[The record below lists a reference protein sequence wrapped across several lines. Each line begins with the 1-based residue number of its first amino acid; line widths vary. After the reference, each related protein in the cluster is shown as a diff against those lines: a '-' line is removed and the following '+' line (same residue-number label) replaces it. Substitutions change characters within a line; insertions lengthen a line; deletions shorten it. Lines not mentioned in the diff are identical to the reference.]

1 MSDRLCV
8 RRTDLVLVVG
18 LAVCAAALAWW
29 GFGVAGPE
37 MRDRRYMDLLFQS
50 DGPRVFENLTQ
61 RGSSHARSNVHPIY
75 TLLAYG
81 GVRVLRLVL
90 QVGPVTGA
98 RLFGALVAAGWV
110 TLLYLLLRLTG
121 LRPGDAGMFA
131 ALGLGSGAAVV
142 WLSVPETYALGS
154 ISLMLPLLVLAA
166 SRHRPV
172 PFWTWLLASAASF
185 AITVTNWM
193 AGLAAAWRGLGWRRA
208 IGVSIGAL
216 ALVTVLW
223 GVQRLCF
230 PSTQFFVSDEEGDY
244 LRAPTPSRVA
254 SVAAVFGA
262 NAVVLPA
269 TRRADVDPY
278 YVTIQRSRPGAGST
292 SRTVAVAAWLVLLA
306 LGAREALRR
315 WRDDRLVQVILLCL
329 AGQFAL
335 HALYGEETM
344 LYALHWLPLLI
355 LVAGLSALGPWR
367 PLALGAALL
376 AVGAG
381 TGSNLRQ
388 LPALIDQLGN
398 DRRQVHRQMRIRP
411 ADPWPRGS
419 GHVVLARTGSSDT
432 LKAYV
437 EPGGSLSPA
446 AGSFGISI
454 WVRDSTGAL
463 LTTSDAIPLDSI
475 RQRFDW
481 TGLAVPPPLDV
492 TTPWYTARWT
502 LDDNAWHLRLVPAV
516 GAHLE
521 LVLRGVGPAAGP
533 VTGLA
538 WDGSKLT
545 VNRRWTVAL
554 HPAPR
559 AAVLG
564 EERSPGWVDAGPG
577 PIVVRDPLGWGF
589 ARFPTA
595 ADRPTELTIP
605 LAADGDTASL
615 GPLPRLRLPDPDFEP
630 ALRAQIA
637 HLLMGTVGDETR
649 SADPLHVPI
658 PWLRSGAYVVVAL
671 ARAGQVARARALAEL
686 MIRQDY
692 YGGFGAEAD
701 APGLGIW
708 ALTEVAA
715 ESGSAEYDRRIW
727 PAVQRKAEAIVGMM
741 QTRDTIRV
749 RVFNPIVPRYSQRP
763 DNDVVAAPPMDGLIR
778 GRIDHGWPTYYV
790 NAVSYLGLSQAATL
804 AERLGHEDNTKRW
817 RNHAAEIR
825 VAWAHEFPRNGDEN
839 ERTYTAAVW
848 PSEIAAGPDVRLAL
862 LRGLATRREQRD
874 PGGEFRETPLWTYFE
889 LAEAHQW
896 LVLDQPDSA
905 YSVMRWFWKR
915 QASPGLYTWWE
926 DSTENN
932 SYRRW
937 DKLRG
942 WTNPPT
948 VTPHYWTTA
957 QMLLLQLDM
966 LARLEPGP
974 GPATVIIGD
983 GVPRSWL
990 AGPLEVH
997 GLRLRGRTID
1007 WTWDGSRLR
1016 VALRGAPL
1024 RVRLGPAFPPR
1035 TRIHVVTGSL

>member
-1 MSDRLCV
+1 VNSRPRPRSV
-8 RRTDLVLVVG
+8 DLALVVG

-50 DGPRVFENLTQ
+50 DAPRVFENLTQ

-90 QVGPVTGA
+90 QLGPVTGA
-98 RLFGALVAAGWV
+98 QLFGALVAAGWV

-121 LRPGDAGMFA
+121 LRSGDAGILA

-166 SRHRPV
+166 ARRRPMRR
-172 PFWTWLLASAASF
+172 WTWLLASAASLG
-185 AITVTNWM
+185 ITVTNWM
-193 AGLAAAWRGLGWRRA
+193 AGLAAAWRGLGWRRT
-208 IGVSIGAL
+208 IGVSVGAL
-216 ALVTVLW
+216 AMVTVLW
-223 GVQRLCF
+223 GVQRLYF
-230 PSTQFFVSDEEGDY
+230 PTIQFFVSEEEGTY
-244 LRAPTPSRVA
+244 LRAPTPSRIA
-254 SVAAVFGA
+254 SVAAVFGV

-269 TRRADVDPY
+269 PRRADVDPY
-278 YVTIQRSRPGAGST
+278 YVTVQRSRPGAGSA
-292 SRTVAVAAWLVLLA
+292 SRMIAVAAWLVLLA
-306 LGAREALRR
+306 LGAREAHRR

-335 HALYGEETM
+335 HVLYGEETM
-344 LYALHWLPLLI
+344 LYALHWVPLLI
-355 LVAGLSALGPWR
+355 LVAGLAARGPWR
-367 PLALGAALL
+367 PVALGAALL
-376 AVGAG
+376 ALVAGA
-381 TGSNLRQ
+381 GSNLRQ

-398 DRRQVHRQMRIRP
+398 ARRQVRRQMRIRP
-411 ADPWPRGS
+411 ADPWPRGT
-419 GHVVLARTGSSDT
+419 GHIVLARTGSSDT
-432 LKAYV
+432 LKAFV

-454 WVRDSTGAL
+454 WVRDSAGAL

-481 TGLAVPPPLDV
+481 TGGAVPPPLDIA
-492 TTPWYTARWT
+492 TRWYSARWT
-502 LDDNAWHLRLVPAV
+502 LEDDAWHLKLVPRV

-521 LVLRGVGPAAGP
+521 LVLRGVGPAGGP

-538 WDGSKLT
+538 WDGSRLT

-554 HPAPR
+554 HPAPGR
-559 AAVLG
+559 VVLG
-564 EERSPGWVDAGPG
+564 EERSPGWINAGPG
-577 PIVVRDPLGWGF
+577 PTVVRDPLGWGV
-589 ARFPTA
+589 ARFPIE
-595 ADRPTELTIP
+595 ADQPTELTIP
-605 LAADGDTASL
+605 LAQDGDTASL
-615 GPLPRLRLPDPDFEP
+615 GSAPRLRLPDPDFEP

-658 PWLRSGAYVVVAL
+658 PWLRTGAYVVVAL
-671 ARAGQVARARALAEL
+671 ARAGQTARARALAEL

-708 ALTEVAA
+708 ALTQVAA
-715 ESGSAEYDRRIW
+715 ESGSSEYDRRIW
-727 PAVQRKAEAIVGMM
+727 PAIQRKADEIVGML

-749 RVFNPIVPRYSQRP
+749 RVFNPIVPRYSERP
-763 DNDVVAAPPMDGLIR
+763 DNDVVAAPPVDGLIR
-778 GRIDHGWPTYYV
+778 GRMDHGWPTYYV

-804 AERLGHEDNTKRW
+804 AERLGHADEATRW
-817 RNHAAEIR
+817 RNHAAQIR
-825 VAWAHEFPRNGDEN
+825 AAWAQAFQGAGDEN
-839 ERTYTAAVW
+839 ERTYITALW
-848 PSEIAAGPDVRLAL
+848 PSEIAAGPDVRAAL
-862 LRGLATRREQRD
+862 LRGLAARRKERD

-896 LVLDQPDSA
+896 LALGDPDTA
-905 YSVMRWFWKR
+905 YSVLRWFWKR
-915 QASPGLYTWWE
+915 QSSPGLYTWWE

-932 SYRRW
+932 SYHRW

-942 WTNPPT
+942 WTNPPA

-957 QMLLLQLDM
+957 EVLLLQLDM
-966 LARLEPGP
+966 LAMPAMGRH
-974 GPATVIIGD
+974 GPALVLGA
-983 GVPRSWL
+983 GVPASWL
-990 AGPLEVH
+990 TDSLGVQ
-997 GLRLRGRTID
+997 GLRVVGRTVD
-1007 WTWDGSRLR
+1007 WSWDGRR
-1016 VALRGAPL
+1016 VRARVNGAPIEL
-1024 RVRLGPAFPPR
+1024 RLGPSFPPG
-1035 TRIHVVTGSL
+1035 TPLDLVSGSR